1 MYMYQHS
8 RLKTNRLGF
17 FQKFKNFDYILLFCI
32 IILGFISLVT
42 MYSTDGGQ
50 VLFHTKSHFTKL
62 IVFTIMMLIISF
74 INIKYWFALGYLSYL
89 VVIGLLV
96 GTYLFGITSSG
107 SQRWINLYFI
117 NLQPSELMKVFI
129 ILCLAKYFHRMKLE
143 NVNSIYTILSSLII
157 IMLPMGLVIVQP
169 DLGTS
174 LLIGISGIAVLWFA
188 GVNHKYFI
196 YTMLGFVI
204 SLPFIIA
211 FLKPYQKLRVLT
223 FLNPDRDP
231 LGAGYQIIQ
240 SKIAVGSGGIFGKG
254 FLKGTQSY
262 LEFLPEKHTDFIFTL
277 FSEEFGFVGSAILLI
292 IYAIIIYRIVAIGA
306 SCRSYFA
313 KIFCYSFGAAIF
325 VFITIN
331 MSMVLGLL
339 PIVGSP
345 LPIMSYGGSSMLATM
360 IGFGIVMSARV
371 HNQQLIA

>member
-17 FQKFKNFDYILLFCI
+17 FQKFRNFDYILLFCI

-143 NVNSIYTILSSLII
+143 NVNSIYTILTSLII

-277 FSEEFGFVGSAILLI
+277 FSEEFGFVGSAILLV
-292 IYAIIIYRIVAIGA
+292 IYAIIIYRIVVIGA

>member
-1 MYMYQHS
+1 MYQHT
-8 RLKTNRLGF
+8 RLTSNQFNF
-17 FQKFKNFDYILLFCI
+17 FQKFRNFDYILLVCI
-32 IILGFISLVT
+32 LLLGFISLAT
-42 MYSTDGGQ
+42 MYSTEGGK
-50 VLFHTKSHFTKL
+50 VLFHTKSHFIKL
-62 IVFTIMMLIISF
+62 IVFTVMMLIFSF
-74 INIKYWFALGYLSYL
+74 INIKFWFSIGYFSYFI
-89 VVIGLLV
+89 VICLLFW
-96 GTYLFGITSSG
+96 TYFFGITSSG
-107 SQRWINLYFI
+107 SKRWIDLYFI
-117 NLQPSELMKVFI
+117 NLQPSELMKIFI

-143 NVNSIYTILSSLII
+143 NVNSIYTILTSLII
-157 IMLPMGLVIVQP
+157 IILPMGLVIVQP

-174 LLIGISGIAVLWFA
+174 VLIAISGIAVLWFA
-188 GVNHKYFI
+188 GINYKYFI
-196 YTMLGFVI
+196 YTILGFLI
-204 SLPFIIA
+204 LLPFIIA

-277 FSEEFGFVGSAILLI
+277 FSEEFGFVGSALLLI

-306 SCRSYFA
+306 SSRSYFA

-325 VFITIN
+325 VYITIN

-360 IGFGIVMSARV
+360 IGFGVVMSARV
-371 HNQQLIA
+371 HNQQSIA

>member
-1 MYMYQHS
+1 MYQHS
-8 RLKTNRLGF
+8 RLITNRFSL
-17 FQKFKNFDYILLFCI
+17 FQKFKNLDYILLFCI
-32 IILGFISLVT
+32 LLLGSISLAT
-42 MYSTDGGQ
+42 MYSTDGGE
-50 VLFHTKSHFTKL
+50 VLFHTKSHFIKFT
-62 IVFTIMMLIISF
+62 IFTIMMLLISF
-74 INIKYWFALGYLSYL
+74 INIKYWFAIGYLSYL
-89 VVIGLLV
+89 VVIGLLI
-96 GTYLFGITSSG
+96 GTYFFGITSSG
-107 SQRWINLYFI
+107 SQRWINLYFL
-117 NLQPSELMKVFI
+117 NLQPSELMKIFI
-129 ILCLAKYFHRMKLE
+129 ILCLAKYFHRMRLE
-143 NVNSIYTILSSLII
+143 KVNSIYTILTSLII
-157 IMLPMGLVIVQP
+157 IILPMGLVIVQP

-174 LLIGISGIAVLWFA
+174 LLIAISGIAVLWFA
-188 GVNHKYFI
+188 GVNNRYFI
-196 YTMLGFVI
+196 YTMMGFI
-204 SLPFIIA
+204 IALPFIIA

-277 FSEEFGFVGSAILLI
+277 FSEEFGFVGSALLLL

-306 SCRSYFA
+306 SSRSYFA
-313 KIFCYSFGAAIF
+313 KIFCYSFGSAIF